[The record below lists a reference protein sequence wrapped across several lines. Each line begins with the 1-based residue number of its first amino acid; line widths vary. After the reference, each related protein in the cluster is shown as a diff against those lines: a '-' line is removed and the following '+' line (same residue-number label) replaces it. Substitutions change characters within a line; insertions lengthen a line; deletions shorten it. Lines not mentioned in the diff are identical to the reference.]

1 MAIVAAAVPAG
12 TVGAGDLTLARIYG
26 APDLSGP
33 TLRGAQF
40 SPDGRRVTY
49 LKARADDIDVY
60 DLWELDIASR
70 RHRLLVDSSR
80 LAPVEQPLSA
90 EEEARRERQR
100 IAALRGIVEYEWA
113 PHGRGLLFPLGGDL
127 YYYDLRARP
136 DAATRRLTD
145 TAASET
151 DARFSPRGR
160 YVSFIR
166 DQDLHVLEL
175 ATGRER
181 ALTMD
186 GDGPVSNG
194 VAEFI
199 AQEEMD
205 RHTGYWWSPDERHVA
220 VTRVDESP
228 VPEVERFE
236 VHATG
241 VKVYRQR
248 YPAAG
253 TANALVSL
261 AVVDAGTGTRQPVD
275 LGPDSDIYL
284 ARVDWFPEGDRLL
297 VQRQSRDQ
305 KTLDLLACP
314 VAGGEPRLLLRE
326 TSDTWVDLH
335 DDLRFVEGRRQFVWS
350 SQRTGHK
357 HLYLYDY
364 DGQLVRPLTAG
375 EWDAW
380 ALPEG
385 RGVDGGRGLVYF
397 TASER
402 SALERHLYVARLD
415 TTKPSQPRRLT
426 VDGDGWNSVWMSQDA
441 RSYLRS
447 YSDPGQP
454 ARWSLHDA
462 SGRRLA
468 WLVENRLDAGHP
480 YSPYMDRHVA
490 PEYGQLRAADG
501 TLLDWVMHRPAVLEP
516 GRRYPAIVT
525 VYGGPSVQVVRSAFA
540 GRSSFVTQLLVQRG
554 YVVFSLDNRGSG
566 LRGHRFES
574 ALHGQLGRVEVEDQL
589 RGVEYLK
596 SLPFVDPQRIG
607 VYGWSYGGYMT
618 LMLMARGNG
627 AFRAGVAGAPVTDW
641 RLYDTHYTER
651 YLGDPK
657 DRAAAYEASSVF
669 PWLDGLRGSLLVM
682 HGMADDNVLFTNST
696 SLFKALVDE
705 GIPFDAVPYP
715 GSKHAALTFPDT
727 GVHGWTT
734 ILRFFDRE
742 LKPATL
748 LEDEI
753 RDAPERAD
761 ARRGLTRGQ

>member
-1 MAIVAAAVPAG
+1 MRIVSGLILAMVMAATQADAAEAG
-12 TVGAGDLTLARIYG
+12 ELSLARIYG

-49 LKARADDIDVY
+49 LKARADDINAY
-60 DLWELDIASR
+60 DLWELDSASG
-70 RHRLLVDSSR
+70 RHKLLVDSRR
-80 LAPVEQPLSA
+80 LAPVEQPLST
-90 EEEARRERQR
+90 EEQARRERQR
-100 IAALRGIVEYEWA
+100 IAALRGIVEYQWA
-113 PHGRGLLFPLGGDL
+113 PGGRGLLFPLGGDL

-136 DAATRRLTD
+136 EAATRRLTD
-145 TAASET
+145 TTAFET
-151 DARFSPRGR
+151 DAKFSPRGR

-166 DQDLHVLEL
+166 DQDLYVLEL

-181 ALTMD
+181 ALTTD

-220 VTRVDESP
+220 VTRVDESR

-236 VHATG
+236 VHATE

-261 AVVDAGTGTRQPVD
+261 AVVDTETGARQPID
-275 LGPDSDIYL
+275 LGPDTDIYL

-305 KTLDLLACP
+305 RTLELLACP
-314 VAGGEPRLLLRE
+314 AAGGEPRRLLRE

-335 DDLRFVEGRRQFVWS
+335 DDLRFVEGHRQFVWS

-385 RGVDGGRGLVYF
+385 RGVDADRGLVYF

-415 TTKPSQPRRLT
+415 TATPSQPRRLT
-426 VDGDGWNSVWMSQDA
+426 VDGNGWNRVWMSQDA
-441 RSYLRS
+441 KSYLRS
-447 YSDPGQP
+447 YSDPDQP
-454 ARWSLHDA
+454 TRWSLHDV

-468 WLVENRLDAGHP
+468 WLVENRLDPGHP
-480 YSPYMDRHVA
+480 YAPYLDRHVT
-490 PEYGQLRAADG
+490 PQYGQLRAADG
-501 TLLDWVMHRPAVLEP
+501 TVLDWVMRRPAVLEP

-525 VYGGPSVQVVRSAFA
+525 VYGGPGAQTVRRAFD
-540 GRSSFVTQLLVQRG
+540 GPSSFITQLLVQRG

-566 LRGHRFES
+566 QRGHRFES

-589 RGVEYLK
+589 RGVEFLK
-596 SLPFVDPQRIG
+596 SLQFVDPARIG
-607 VYGWSYGGYMT
+607 VFGWSYGGYMT
-618 LMLMARGNG
+618 LMLMTKGNG
-627 AFRAGVAGAPVTDW
+627 AFRAGVTGAPVTDW

-651 YLGDPK
+651 YLGKPN

-696 SLFKALVDE
+696 SLFTALVDK
-705 GIPFDAVPYP
+705 GIPFDAMPYP
-715 GSKHAALTFPDT
+715 GSKHAALSFPDT
-727 GVHGWTT
+727 GIHGWNT

-742 LKPATL
+742 LKG
-748 LEDEI
+748 I
-753 RDAPERAD
+753 AP
-761 ARRGLTRGQ
+761 